1 VVLFPLFTAFF
12 QNETTGG
19 VVEEAAKAA
28 QEIPQQTEDRLG
40 GIGNLFGNIAAYLSS
55 AEFIVNILATV
66 IIVVLALIFYRVA
79 VYLIPRILR
88 WSRPEDEEAL
98 DAASLY
104 RIKRQDTAVTLVRTT
119 LRYVIFIIVALFVLS
134 IFLRN
139 VLPGIAGASLLAA
152 IVGFGAQSFLRDVI
166 AGFSI
171 IFEGQYSVGDFI
183 EVQPQ
188 GVSGIVEELGLR
200 MTKIR
205 SLSGEVSYVPNGAM
219 QGVTNYVSGQQRF
232 NVEVQLSDAE
242 AVPRVLGSLDET
254 KELYLTPPRLAEREE
269 RGGRVRL
276 RILAGVLPSMAWLVE
291 ENLTERIK
299 AAAGEES
306 LAADPLVYKVDQADL
321 SRIRELLP
329 QEAERNLPREAKR
342 KLGFAYMS
350 YATAYDRFRRR
361 STAATYIVRAR
372 ARRTSMTRQG

>member
-1 VVLFPLFTAFF
+1 VKFLPRPLIALL
-12 QNETTGG
+12 QDDTTGEDTG
-19 VVEEAAKAA
+19 VVGQAAEEVG
-28 QEIPQQTEDRLG
+28 QETKSELGEVGDFFG
-40 GIGNLFGNIAAYLSS
+40 GIYEYLIS
-55 AEFIVNILATV
+55 AEFIANV
-66 IIVVLALIFYRVA
+66 IVTAIVVALGVIFYEALARGV
-79 VYLIPRILR
+79 PRILR
-88 WSRPEDEEAL
+88 WRRRRGPLDPEVVA
-98 DAASLY
+98 
-104 RIKRQDTAVTLVRTT
+104 RMKRQDTAITLIRNA
-119 LRYVIFIIVALFVLS
+119 LRYLVFVIVALFVVG
-134 IFLRN
+134 IFMRN
-139 VLPGIAGASLLAA
+139 ALPPIGGAAILAA
-152 IVGFGAQSFLRDVI
+152 VIGFGAQSFLRDVI

-291 ENLTERIK
+291 KNLTERIK

-329 QEAERNLPREAKR
+329 QEAERNLPREAER
-342 KLGFAYMS
+342 KL
-350 YATAYDRFRRR
+350 DRP
-361 STAATYIVRAR
+361 
-372 ARRTSMTRQG
+372 

>member
-1 VVLFPLFTAFF
+1 LPRPLIALL
-12 QNETTGG
+12 QDDTTGEDTG
-19 VVEEAAKAA
+19 VVGQAAEEVG
-28 QEIPQQTEDRLG
+28 QETKSELGEVGDFFG
-40 GIGNLFGNIAAYLSS
+40 GIYEYLIS
-55 AEFIVNILATV
+55 AEFIANV
-66 IIVVLALIFYRVA
+66 IVTAIVVALGVIFYEALARGV
-79 VYLIPRILR
+79 PRILR
-88 WSRPEDEEAL
+88 WRRRRGPLDPEVVA
-98 DAASLY
+98 
-104 RIKRQDTAVTLVRTT
+104 RMKRQDTAITLIRNA
-119 LRYVIFIIVALFVLS
+119 LRYLVFVIVALFVVG
-134 IFLRN
+134 IFMRN
-139 VLPGIAGASLLAA
+139 ALPPIGGAAILAA
-152 IVGFGAQSFLRDVI
+152 VIGFGAQSFLRDVI

-342 KLGFAYMS
+342 KL
-350 YATAYDRFRRR
+350 DRP
-361 STAATYIVRAR
+361 
-372 ARRTSMTRQG
+372 